1 MSLSLRNGLRALE
14 RAGAG
19 TTPAAGTRLLYP
31 KADGWYGLDSAGVET
46 KLGGTVTGTKVSALT
61 AVTTPAGTDEI
72 PVNQGGT
79 TKKLTLSQVS
89 IYSDPITN
97 TATSAQGP
105 GFAADTYVTGTGLV
119 IPQARMGVGV
129 AYYLRLIVTKTAAS
143 AATPTYTIRYG
154 TNGSTADTARCSFT
168 QTSPQTGNIDT
179 AWIEVLGT
187 FRVVGASAVL
197 AASIR
202 MTHDL
207 AATGWATKAS
217 YEQSVVSA
225 AFDSTVAGS
234 QIGLSMNGGTSS
246 AWTVQQCIAQLH
258 NLAA

>member
-61 AVTTPAGTDEI
+61 AVTTPAG
-72 PVNQGGT
+72 
-79 TKKLTLSQVS
+79 
-89 IYSDPITN
+89 
-97 TATSAQGP
+97 
-105 GFAADTYVTGTGLV
+105 TYVTGTGLV